1 MRRVRFTNSPGWQL
15 GADTA
20 DYEGD
25 DAEYLRLQAL
35 QLLLRMQVLAI
46 RKLWDLPEVYEVSIR
61 PALYSDV

>member
-1 MRRVRFTNSPGWQL
+1 MRRVRSINNFRWRS
-15 GADTA
+15 GADAA

-46 RKLWDLPEVYEVSIR
+46 RKLWNLPEVYEVSVR
-61 PALYSDV
+61 PTLSSDV